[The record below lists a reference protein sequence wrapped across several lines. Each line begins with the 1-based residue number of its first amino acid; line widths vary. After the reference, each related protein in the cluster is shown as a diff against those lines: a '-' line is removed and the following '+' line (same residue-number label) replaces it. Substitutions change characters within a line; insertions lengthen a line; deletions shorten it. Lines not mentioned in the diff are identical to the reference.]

1 MRGSAT
7 ELTLAKE
14 ERTPRVVEQLDHLD
28 LCRNYIRAFGEAIG
42 LPLIWVSSEEVHESS
57 HKTPHINPFRK
68 WMARHHG
75 VCENCLYSPLNQLTP
90 EGSNPR
96 TETCFAGLCK
106 SSVPIRINPHF
117 PALWSD
123 PMAVSKTSRRKQ
135 IPSSKFHI

>member
-28 LCRNYIRAFGEAIG
+28 LYRNYIRAFGEAIG

-90 EGSNPR
+90 EGLKPR
-96 TETCFAGLCK
+96 TEYAVMLAVAALTDAV
-106 SSVPIRINPHF
+106 SVP
-117 PALWSD
+117 AWS
-123 PMAVSKTSRRKQ
+123 SLLTSMGNL
-135 IPSSKFHI
+135 

>member
-14 ERTPRVVEQLDHLD
+14 GRTPRVVEQLDHLD
-28 LCRNYIRAFGEAIG
+28 LYRNYIRAFGEAIG

-90 EGSNPR
+90 EGLKPR
-96 TETCFAGLCK
+96 TEYAVMLAVAALTDAV
-106 SSVPIRINPHF
+106 SVP
-117 PALWSD
+117 AWS
-123 PMAVSKTSRRKQ
+123 SLLTSMGNL
-135 IPSSKFHI
+135 

>member
-28 LCRNYIRAFGEAIG
+28 LYRNYIRAFGEAIG

-57 HKTPHINPFRK
+57 HETPHINPFRK
-68 WMARHHG
+68 WMARHHS

-90 EGSNPR
+90 EGLKPR
-96 TETCFAGLCK
+96 TEYAVMLAVAPLTDAA
-106 SSVPIRINPHF
+106 SVP
-117 PALWSD
+117 AWS
-123 PMAVSKTSRRKQ
+123 SLLTSMGNL
-135 IPSSKFHI
+135 

>member
-28 LCRNYIRAFGEAIG
+28 LYRNYIRAFGEAIG

-57 HKTPHINPFRK
+57 HETPHINPFCK
-68 WMARHHG
+68 WMARHHS

-90 EGSNPR
+90 EGLKPR
-96 TETCFAGLCK
+96 TEYAVMLAVAALTDAA
-106 SSVPIRINPHF
+106 SVP
-117 PALWSD
+117 AWS
-123 PMAVSKTSRRKQ
+123 SLLTSMGNL
-135 IPSSKFHI
+135 

>member
-90 EGSNPR
+90 EGLKPR
-96 TETCFAGLCK
+96 TEYAVMLAVAPLTDAA
-106 SSVPIRINPHF
+106 SVP
-117 PALWSD
+117 AWS
-123 PMAVSKTSRRKQ
+123 SLLTSMGNL
-135 IPSSKFHI
+135 

>member
-28 LCRNYIRAFGEAIG
+28 LYRNYIRAFGEAIG

-68 WMARHHG
+68 WMARHHS

-90 EGSNPR
+90 EGLKPR
-96 TETCFAGLCK
+96 TEYAVMLAVAALTDAA
-106 SSVPIRINPHF
+106 SVP
-117 PALWSD
+117 AWS
-123 PMAVSKTSRRKQ
+123 SLLTSMGNL
-135 IPSSKFHI
+135 

>member
-57 HKTPHINPFRK
+57 HKTPHINPFGK

-75 VCENCLYSPLNQLTP
+75 ACENCLYSPLNQLTP
-90 EGSNPR
+90 EGLKPR
-96 TETCFAGLCK
+96 TEYAVMLAVAPLTDAA
-106 SSVPIRINPHF
+106 SVP
-117 PALWSD
+117 AWS
-123 PMAVSKTSRRKQ
+123 SLLTSMGNL
-135 IPSSKFHI
+135 